1 MKDIQAK
8 ISPLVKNM
16 FPSFYLDEG
25 EDFVTFVEA
34 YYEWLETNHQQLEVR
49 SNTNF
54 VVGDTLTQ
62 GNTTGS
68 IVAVEGNNILVSVDG
83 FDAFRCNVLCD
94 EVLPVVSSSGGST
107 FVEKQYK
114 LNPLYFGRK
123 LFQIRD
129 VDRTLEQF
137 IVHFKEKY
145 LKNIQFDINTNKQLL
160 IKNSFDLYRSK
171 GTERSIDLFF
181 RLIYGSTAT
190 VYYPGDDL
198 MRLSASQWYKPIYLE
213 ITNSKRTLDLVG
225 KQITG
230 VTSGATA
237 FVEKYVKRRIKGT
250 FVYVLYISNY
260 TGEFINDELLRA
272 DTVYPDLPKVLGSL
286 TGLTVTGG
294 SRLFD
299 VGDLVTFTSLRG
311 DKAIGRI
318 ASVTNETGVVD
329 FEFFDGGWGYTVSG
343 PTADYSP
350 SELAKRS
357 QVIVSTRV
365 LTLSNVTPSN
375 TVSGFVIN
383 SGGSGY
389 SNSDTITVR
398 SSYVNCT
405 ATVNTNG
412 SGAITNININNPGS
426 GFFTASPNV
435 TITTS
440 GGTSANITAT
450 TKAFSRYFEYFE
462 PITQR
467 QALFVYTSASNNQLF
482 TNGAAVYIGNSS
494 TNVAF
499 GTILNNANNTLIN
512 ANGEMTI
519 SVSNNG
525 SFGAGNTVYMVSNP
539 LVYATIG
546 AITNTSARA
555 TVMGLPYAATLA
567 LSAVSGSFA
576 PGAEVYQLDA
586 QGVEVANATIL
597 DTFITGLSGRI
608 DIENLNGV
616 FRSSGALP
624 LNVRDSAAQAIITD
638 VTLTVGVHNVSNT
651 FTNTFNV
658 PVFTTNTGTVANV
671 LAVSSGTGANFEVG
685 SISDSETIYLNTDR
699 LAGNGTF
706 TNALSQAYMTIPINF
721 VMDVGGLTGTA
732 VPGSEYG
739 FPKNQAGN
747 GDSVIFDC
755 LNFDS
760 FTIGTIASLIE
771 INPGTGY
778 TIDPYVLVEQPYL
791 SGFDKSDYIIE
802 YTAPTGTFLEGERIL
817 QTNTTLSKTTLVL
830 GNEAGLAVGEKV
842 IQGSANG
849 IVDTIQATANTIIVR
864 EVQGT
869 FQVNATAIT
878 SGSNLSFS
886 TTVTSVSTNSS
897 ITSTAKGIVKSA
909 NSTHLKVKRIQFDN
923 LFQAT
928 LDIVGQ
934 SSGTSAQIVGVV
946 EDQSVLPIG
955 LNANVYANVITANGY
970 VTNIDVVD
978 SGLGYKNGEQIV
990 YTSEDGLRSGTA
1002 VANVSGSGI
1011 GSGYYKTLNGQL
1023 SSVSKIHDGDFYQ
1036 EYSYEI
1042 LSRIPLDR
1050 YAEIFKKV
1058 MHTAGTRFFGG
1069 VLLEQVVDSPLAYAD
1084 SGHGQFDPVDEDSFN
1099 AQSDVSGDTITL
1111 TGHAFA
1117 NGMAVRYYTASGNTA
1132 LTELGNNNVYYIAN
1146 TTTNTVKLITN
1157 PRVYSYSFN
1166 SNTAISADS
1175 VDNPAANDF
1184 ITLPQHVLQNNEI
1197 VKYSTAVGNTAIS
1210 GLANNGQYYV
1220 VSANNKGIKL
1230 SAARGGSAINIS
1242 KGLTEN
1248 GHTLTI
1254 TTINITDG
1262 SNEAG
1267 HYIAQVNET

>member
-1 MKDIQAK
+1 
-8 ISPLVKNM
+8 
-16 FPSFYLDEG
+16 
-25 EDFVTFVEA
+25 
-34 YYEWLETNHQQLEVR
+34 
-49 SNTNF
+49 
-54 VVGDTLTQ
+54 
-62 GNTTGS
+62 
-68 IVAVEGNNILVSVDG
+68 
-83 FDAFRCNVLCD
+83 
-94 EVLPVVSSSGGST
+94 
-107 FVEKQYK
+107 
-114 LNPLYFGRK
+114 
-123 LFQIRD
+123 
-129 VDRTLEQF
+129 
-137 IVHFKEKY
+137 
-145 LKNIQFDINTNKQLL
+145 
-160 IKNSFDLYRSK
+160 
-171 GTERSIDLFF
+171 
-181 RLIYGSTAT
+181 
-190 VYYPGDDL
+190 

-213 ITNSKRTLDLVG
+213 ITNSKRTLELVG

-237 FVEKYVKRRIKGT
+237 FVEKFVKRRIKDT

-260 TGEFINDELLRA
+260 TGEFINNELLRA
-272 DTVYPDLPKVLGSL
+272 GTVSADLPRVIGSL

-294 SRLFD
+294 SRLFE

-329 FEFFDGGWGYTVSG
+329 FDFNDGGWGYTISG
-343 PTADYSP
+343 PSADYSP

-357 QVIVSTRV
+357 QVIVSTKV

-383 SGGSGY
+383 NGGSGY

-398 SSYVNCT
+398 SDYANCT
-405 ATVNTNG
+405 ATVNTDG
-412 SGAITNININNPGS
+412 SGVITNININNPGS

-450 TKAFSRYFEYFE
+450 TKAFTKYFEYFE

-467 QALFVYTSASNNQLF
+467 QSLFVYTSASNNQLF
-482 TNGAAVYIGNSS
+482 TNGAAVYIGNST

-499 GTILNNANNTLIN
+499 GTIINNANNTLIN

-555 TVMGLPYAATLA
+555 TVMGLPYTASLA
-567 LSAVSGSFA
+567 LTSVSGSIT
-576 PGAEVYQLDA
+576 PGLEVYQLDA
-586 QGVEVANATIL
+586 EGVEVANAMIV
-597 DTFITGLSGRI
+597 DTSISGLSGTI
-608 DIENLNGV
+608 DIDELNGV
-616 FRSSGALP
+616 FRSSASLP
-624 LNVRDSAAQAIITD
+624 LRVRDTAAQATINNIQ
-638 VTLTVGVHNVSNT
+638 LTVGLYSVSNT

-671 LAVSSGTGANFEVG
+671 LSVSSGSGANFEVG

-706 TNALSQAYMTIPINF
+706 TNALSQAFMTIPINN
-721 VMDVGGLTGTA
+721 L
-732 VPGSEYG
+732 EYG
-739 FPKNQAGN
+739 FDKNPAGN
-747 GDSVIFDC
+747 SASVIFDC
-755 LNFDS
+755 LTFDS
-760 FTIGTIASLIE
+760 FTIGTIATLIE

-802 YTAPTGTFLEGERIL
+802 YTGATGTFTEGERIL
-817 QTNTTLSKTTLVL
+817 QTNTNLSKTTLVL
-830 GNEAGLAVGEKV
+830 GDESGLAVGEKV

-849 IVDTIQATANTIIVR
+849 IVDTIQASANTIIVKD
-864 EVQGT
+864 VQGT

-886 TTVTSVSTNSS
+886 TTISSVSTNSA

-934 SSGTSAQIVGVV
+934 QSGTSAEIVGVV

-990 YTSEDGLRSGTA
+990 YTSADGLRSGTA
-1002 VANVSGSGI
+1002 VANVSGSGV

-1023 SSVSKIHDGDFYQ
+1023 SSVSKVQDGDYYQ

-1042 LSRIPLDR
+1042 LSRVPLDR
-1050 YAEIFKKV
+1050 YADIFKKV

-1069 VLLEQVVDSPLAYAD
+1069 VLLEDVANTQLSYAD
-1084 SGHGQFDPVDEDSFN
+1084 S
-1099 AQSDVSGDTITL
+1099 
-1111 TGHAFA
+1111 
-1117 NGMAVRYYTASGNTA
+1117 
-1132 LTELGNNNVYYIAN
+1132 
-1146 TTTNTVKLITN
+1146 
-1157 PRVYSYSFN
+1157 
-1166 SNTAISADS
+1166 
-1175 VDNPAANDF
+1175 
-1184 ITLPQHVLQNNEI
+1184 
-1197 VKYSTAVGNTAIS
+1197 
-1210 GLANNGQYYV
+1210 
-1220 VSANNKGIKL
+1220 
-1230 SAARGGSAINIS
+1230 
-1242 KGLTEN
+1242 
-1248 GHTLTI
+1248 
-1254 TTINITDG
+1254 TINI
-1262 SNEAG
+1262 E
-1267 HYIAQVNET
+1267 